1 MTTVLV
7 ASGPHRGRPGA
18 RQADG
23 SAGPS
28 SAGLRESLESLDPA
42 IAVAFRQTDDEAE
55 LISWLHEAVE
65 AGWGVVL
72 NPTAFTHYSYALRDA
87 AALVTEAG
95 LPLIEVHLT
104 NPTSRED
111 YRRASVVSAVST
123 GMIAGLGFDSYR
135 FAVRAAA
142 DRVTER
148 AATLEA

>member
-18 RQADG
+18 RGVDVAGESVRDLQA
-23 SAGPS
+23 
-28 SAGLRESLESLDPA
+28 SLEALDPA
-42 IAVAFRQTDDEAE
+42 ITVAFRQTDDEAE
-55 LISWLHEAVE
+55 LVSWLREAVDE
-65 AGWGVVL
+65 GWGVVL
-72 NPTAFTHYSYALRDA
+72 DPAAFTHYSYALRDA
-87 AALVTEAG
+87 AAQVTDAG

-142 DRVTER
+142 DRVVER
-148 AATLEA
+148 ATVGS